1 MDKRIP
7 LSLLLVTLLSGCID
21 LNFGMLSG
29 SGSASHCATCD
40 EEAQRADYLEQIRR
54 SGFVATRDQ
63 ALTTAGQVRST
74 ELK

>member
-1 MDKRIP
+1 MDKRISI
-7 LSLLLVTLLSGCID
+7 SLLLVTLLAGCVD
-21 LNFGMLSG
+21 LNVGMLPAN
-29 SGSASHCATCD
+29 SATRCATCD

-63 ALTTAGQVRST
+63 ALMAPGEVRST